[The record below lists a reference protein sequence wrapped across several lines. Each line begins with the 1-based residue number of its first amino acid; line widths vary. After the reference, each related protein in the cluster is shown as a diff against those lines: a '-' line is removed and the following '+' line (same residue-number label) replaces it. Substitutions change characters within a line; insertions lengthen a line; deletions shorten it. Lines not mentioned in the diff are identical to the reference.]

1 MTSVDNN
8 ETSARVER
16 LLGIMQALRHP
27 ETGCPWD
34 LKQDFKSIVPHTL
47 EEAYEV
53 ADTIE
58 RDDMPAL
65 KDELGDL
72 LFQVVFYSQLAQEL
86 GLFGFADVVESLND
100 KLTRR
105 HPHVFSTPSNTS
117 EDEVNQ
123 AWEEQKKRERND
135 KANDEHRSASV
146 LDDVPVGL
154 PALSRAAKLQK
165 RASREGFD
173 WPDITGATEKL
184 HEELDELANAQGH
197 DEQQH
202 ELGDVLF
209 SVVNLSRFMKID
221 SEKALRYASARF
233 SNRFQWIET
242 KLNESG
248 TEIRNCSPETLEALW
263 DQAKRAT
270 A

>member
-1 MTSVDNN
+1 
-8 ETSARVER
+8 
-16 LLGIMQALRHP
+16 MQALRHP

-34 LKQDFKSIVPHTL
+34 LKQNFRSIVPHTL

-72 LFQVVFYSQLAQEL
+72 LFQVIFYSQLAAEQ
-86 GLFGFADVVESLND
+86 GLFEFDDVVKSLND
-100 KLTRR
+100 KLIRR
-105 HPHVFSTPSNTS
+105 HPHVFSMPSNAS
-117 EDEVNQ
+117 VEDVNQ
-123 AWEEQKKRERND
+123 AWETQKELERKE
-135 KANDEHRSASV
+135 KAEDEDRRASV
-146 LDDVPVGL
+146 LDDVPLGL

-165 RASREGFD
+165 RASRQGFD
-173 WPDITGATEKL
+173 WPDITGATDKL
-184 HEELDELANAQGH
+184 HEELEELATAQTH

-209 SVVNLSRFMKID
+209 SVVNLSRFLKID
-221 SEKALRYASARF
+221 SERALRYASARF
-233 SNRFQWIET
+233 STRFSWIEA
-242 KLNESG
+242 KLNESDTAIG
-248 TEIRNCSPETLEALW
+248 DCSPEQLEELW
-263 DQAKRAT
+263 REAKRAT